1 MKYAGRGVKSDV
13 PCMMQRVEPGSDVIG
28 RHSIVSRVHVIQHVR
43 LSGVNGRTTGC
54 HCLCKSSLLLQVPS
68 SSDSVCCR
76 AKASVLTVTLCGTT
90 TQRRPQREWS
100 VCASFDR
107 LLTQLKSL
115 FLLQAVG
122 CVVDLSM
129 KVLKGDLE
137 NGFALVRPPGH
148 HAEPMQAM

>member
-1 MKYAGRGVKSDV
+1 MQVIVAVAGPLIERFCLLSCKGFGVDCDTV
-13 PCMMQRVEPGSDVIG
+13 WNDDTTPTATRV
-28 RHSIVSRVHVIQHVR
+28 VSLR
-43 LSGVNGRTTGC
+43 
-54 HCLCKSSLLLQVPS
+54 
-68 SSDSVCCR
+68 
-76 AKASVLTVTLCGTT
+76 
-90 TQRRPQREWS
+90 
-100 VCASFDR
+100 ASFDR

-129 KVLKGDLE
+129 KVLKGELE